1 MVDKL
6 NYTNILR
13 RDYNFYTSLYFF
25 GFGDD
30 DYSSDPIR
38 IVKLLYILISFIL
51 NLLIVLSIL
60 KKKKKNFS
68 IALILTGNIL
78 LMNFIHTFSYSFEW
92 ILKENDD
99 NHIRTLYINDNGTKN
114 YNEDNYTESDSSKYY
129 EVGGLLVGNLNN
141 PAACVTQGFLLVF
154 SALSQDILINI
165 FFFILNLPKIPSR
178 LTIRIY
184 LIFLGYCVPLLI
196 SFIYLAVKGYGIND
210 KFCYINKFG
219 ILNEGY
225 IPYKF
230 NGSFFRTLLYIIY
243 GIRTTNL
250 AIGLFLIYKIIRY
263 VKLNNL
269 KKIYILKSSA
279 ILIIQVIT
287 IFIGLIY
294 RIGSSINENFSR
306 YFSRIF
312 LCINT
317 IDGILFPLSYSLSNG
332 IYQNLFCI
340 STSKDSLENNDEMLM
355 NSKMDN
361 SSFNIKKV
369 PTNEKT
375 LAMVDLKNDNN
386 FDLSYA

>member
-1 MVDKL
+1 M
-6 NYTNILR
+6 
-13 RDYNFYTSLYFF
+13 
-25 GFGDD
+25 
-30 DYSSDPIR
+30 
-38 IVKLLYILISFIL
+38 
-51 NLLIVLSIL
+51 
-60 KKKKKNFS
+60 
-68 IALILTGNIL
+68 
-78 LMNFIHTFSYSFEW
+78 
-92 ILKENDD
+92 
-99 NHIRTLYINDNGTKN
+99 
-114 YNEDNYTESDSSKYY
+114 
-129 EVGGLLVGNLNN
+129 
-141 PAACVTQGFLLVF
+141 
-154 SALSQDILINI
+154 
-165 FFFILNLPKIPSR
+165 
-178 LTIRIY
+178 
-184 LIFLGYCVPLLI
+184 
-196 SFIYLAVKGYGIND
+196 
-210 KFCYINKFG
+210 
-219 ILNEGY
+219 
-225 IPYKF
+225 
-230 NGSFFRTLLYIIY
+230 
-243 GIRTTNL
+243 

>member
-13 RDYNFYTSLYFF
+13 KDYNFYTSLYFF

-30 DYSSDPIR
+30 DYSCDPIR
-38 IVKLLYILISFIL
+38 IVKLLYILVSFIL

-60 KKKKKNFS
+60 KKKKKKFS

-92 ILKENDD
+92 ILKENDA
-99 NHIRTLYINDNGTKN
+99 NYTRTLYINSNGTEN
-114 YNEDNYTESDSSKYY
+114 YNEDNYTKLESSNYY

-141 PAACVTQGFLLVF
+141 PAACITQGFLLVF
-154 SALSQDILINI
+154 SALSQDTLINI
-165 FFFILNLPKIPSR
+165 FFFILNQPKIPSR
-178 LTIRIY
+178 LKTRIY
-184 LIFLGYCVPLLI
+184 LIFFGYCLPLII
-196 SFIYLAVKGYGIND
+196 SFIYLLVEGYGIND
-210 KFCYINKFG
+210 KFCYINKFN
-219 ILNEGY
+219 IDNEGY

-230 NGSFFRTLLYIIY
+230 NGTFFRVLVYTIY

-250 AIGLFLIYKIIRY
+250 AISLFLLYKIIKY
-263 VKLNNL
+263 VKRNNL

-279 ILIIQVIT
+279 ILIVQVIT

-294 RIGSSINENFSR
+294 RISSSINENFSR
-306 YFSRIF
+306 DFSSIF

-317 IDGILFPLSYSLSNG
+317 LDGILFPLSYSLSNG
-332 IYQNLFCI
+332 IYQNLFCGP
-340 STSKDSLENNDEMLM
+340 TYKDNQENNDEMPM
-355 NSKMDN
+355 NTKMDN
-361 SSFNIKKV
+361 SSFNIMKV

-375 LAMVDLKNDNN
+375 FAMVDLKNDNN